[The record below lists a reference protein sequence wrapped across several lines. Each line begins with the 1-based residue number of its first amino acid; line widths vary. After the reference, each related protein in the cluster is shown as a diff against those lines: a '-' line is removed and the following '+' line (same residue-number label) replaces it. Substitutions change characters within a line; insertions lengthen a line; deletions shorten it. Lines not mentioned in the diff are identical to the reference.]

1 MSTLIYVLNYKLS
14 QKYILLL
21 KETLKD
27 RLCMISRA
35 LVGYLGHRNAREL
48 MSKSHFVPGIIFAIA
63 DFFLA

>member
-27 RLCMISRA
+27 RLYMICRA
-35 LVGYLGHRNAREL
+35 LVRYLGHRNAD
-48 MSKSHFVPGIIFAIA
+48 V
-63 DFFLA
+63 